1 MTASRTTPILFLS
14 GAGLPAWIWD
24 DVRNSLHVE
33 SVVATYPRRADAT
46 LRDYADAVLEQTPGR
61 VFTIVAHSIGG
72 VVASEIAAIAPER
85 LDGIL
90 GVAAS
95 MPGIGKSFL
104 GAMPTPQKLVMGL
117 IMRFAGTKPPENA
130 IRSGVCAG
138 LGEADTSRI
147 VSQFEPESQHLYRDG
162 VSARTFPARR
172 GYVVTSSD
180 RVIPAAD
187 QRRHAT
193 ELGAEF
199 RSELSTGHLPMLQDP
214 ASLAR
219 IVGEFKT
226 ES

>member
-1 MTASRTTPILFLS
+1 MRDFP
-14 GAGLPAWIWD
+14 WIWD
-24 DVRNSLHVE
+24 DVRNLLPVE
-33 SVVATYPRRADAT
+33 SAVATYPRRADAT
-46 LRDYADAVLEQTPGR
+46 LRDYAAAVLEQAPGP
-61 VFTIVAHSIGG
+61 VSTIVAHSIGG

-90 GVAAS
+90 GIAAS
-95 MPGIGKSFL
+95 VPGIGKSFL
-104 GAMPTPQKLVMGL
+104 GAMPIPQRLFMGL
-117 IMRFAGTKPPENA
+117 IMRFAGTKPPESS

-162 VSARTFPARR
+162 VSPRTFPARR
-172 GYVVTSSD
+172 GYLVTSSD
-180 RVIPAAD
+180 RVFSTAD

-199 RSELSTGHLPMLQDP
+199 CSELSTGHLSMLEDP

-219 IVGEFKT
+219 IVREFKA
-226 ES
+226 ER